1 MISRRMW
8 ESGCEMR
15 HERALIIIV
24 VSCFRNGRQ
33 LFFLAVLSNGE
44 GFWCETS
51 PPLFALYLMYFVSL

>member
-33 LFFLAVLSNGE
+33 LFFWPYLATAK
-44 GFWCETS
+44 GFGATRVHHFS
-51 PPLFALYLMYFVSL
+51 PCI